1 MVTDQA
7 MTFFNTSDSIFWK
20 AVIIIGCILYIVL
33 LLIAILYPILNKKQG
48 ESAKFHPEAIKINQ
62 IDIPTYTKIAVALDF
77 SQNDYKLISHA
88 LGQGKKDSE
97 YILIHVVES
106 PATRIIGDETD
117 DLETRKDTERMNAY
131 VSDLTDKGFNAK
143 GLLGFDGRVKEIVK
157 LVKENNA
164 EILVIGAHGHTGLK
178 DVVYGHT
185 VEAVRHELKIP
196 VLVIN
201 I

>member
-1 MVTDQA
+1 MK
-7 MTFFNTSDSIFWK
+7 SK
-20 AVIIIGCILYIVL
+20 
-33 LLIAILYPILNKKQG
+33 
-48 ESAKFHPEAIKINQ
+48 
-62 IDIPTYTKIAVALDF
+62 
-77 SQNDYKLISHA
+77 
-88 LGQGKKDSE
+88 GKEDSE
-97 YILIHVVES
+97 YILIHIVES

-117 DLETRKDTERMNAY
+117 DLETRKDTERMNGY